1 MCVVELEDI
10 LLMKLSDVVVC
21 LHVLLDRALKC
32 GGHEEVLLFET
43 QLLALDMVIAGI
55 EDVADRAGQVLLFHG
70 FLVLTSVKRVQLE
83 AHYRLRVPDSQSIY
97 KTVAVSDDRQV
108 IGNSLYSAV
117 AFLFVHGAAVS
128 VQIGGDISAEVD
140 FLCIL
145 RSSQLQGIA
154 VIQPVVRNFHLIAVS
169 DLLLEHT
176 VLVADTCAV
185 CGIVQSCK
193 GIQEACRKSSKTAIT
208 ESRVGLL
215 VFDGVK
221 LEAELF
227 ERLLDGLISHQVDG
241 VIAES
246 AAHEELHGQVNDLL
260 GILFVEDLLGPHP
273 AVDDLVLQ
281 SHSGSLEDLLVCRFL
296 HGAAVHCAYIVLNT
310 SLEKIFVKIKR
321 GSFYHSLCSP

>member
-1 MCVVELEDI
+1 M
-10 LLMKLSDVVVC
+10 
-21 LHVLLDRALKC
+21 
-32 GGHEEVLLFET
+32 
-43 QLLALDMVIAGI
+43 
-55 EDVADRAGQVLLFHG
+55 
-70 FLVLTSVKRVQLE
+70 
-83 AHYRLRVPDSQSIY
+83 
-97 KTVAVSDDRQV
+97 
-108 IGNSLYSAV
+108 
-117 AFLFVHGAAVS
+117 
-128 VQIGGDISAEVD
+128 D
-140 FLCIL
+140 FLSIL
-145 RSSQLQGIA
+145 GSSQFQRIA
-154 VIQPVVRNFHLIAVS
+154 VLQPVIRNFHLIAVS

-176 VLVADTCAV
+176 VLVTDTCAV

-193 GIQEACRKSSKTAIT
+193 GIQKARRKSA
-208 ESRVGLL
+208 EAAVAQSRVRLL
-215 VFDGVK
+215 VFDGVEF
-221 LEAELF
+221 EAEFL